1 MRGGK
6 CSRRYVNVVSVSPAE
21 LLLKYVLVL
30 VSAAVLLTVLLQK
43 YSIPFKDE
51 LRRALSDGL
60 QKSGPASRAP
70 SKGPC
75 DMARDCPE
83 DHFSFYVRSGAA
95 NVVAPKICLRNKLVL
110 GSVLNNAGPGI
121 NIVTI
126 HGKTGDVL
134 KTAHFDMYS
143 GNVKPLVEFLK
154 SIETGSVVLM
164 ASYDDPSTKLD
175 EEARKLIAE
184 LGSLSVKSLGFRDN
198 WVFVGGKGASV
209 HSNFEKYQKN
219 EKTKNKYEN
228 WPELIEIQGCIP
240 KYLD

>member
-1 MRGGK
+1 
-6 CSRRYVNVVSVSPAE
+6 
-21 LLLKYVLVL
+21 
-30 VSAAVLLTVLLQK
+30 
-43 YSIPFKDE
+43 
-51 LRRALSDGL
+51 
-60 QKSGPASRAP
+60 
-70 SKGPC
+70 
-75 DMARDCPE
+75 MARDCPE